1 MIALTPGTVTDEPV
15 PVVAPSRVA
24 TPGAAPAEVGGF
36 RRASVTAG
44 APHQREVPQSRQ
56 RFFAVLVSPRQ
67 FGQFQVALSVVRSVV
82 RSVTVVLIPLPCRP
96 GALDGRWPG

>member
-1 MIALTPGTVTDEPV
+1 
-15 PVVAPSRVA
+15 
-24 TPGAAPAEVGGF
+24 
-36 RRASVTAG
+36 
-44 APHQREVPQSRQ
+44 
-56 RFFAVLVSPRQ
+56 VLVSPRQ